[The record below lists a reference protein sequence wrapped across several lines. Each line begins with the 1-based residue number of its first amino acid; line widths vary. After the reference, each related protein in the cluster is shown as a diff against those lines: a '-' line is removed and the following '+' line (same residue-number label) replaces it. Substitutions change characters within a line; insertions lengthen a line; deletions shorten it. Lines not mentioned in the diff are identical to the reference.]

1 MYFIPEMQGFTQ
13 VKNIILYNLSITKAC
28 YKIMDQF
35 LQTQLPAV
43 QELISSSIS
52 LSRERNLNRLLN
64 KIVRS
69 ARRLCHADA
78 GSIYILDGTKTQL
91 HLEVFQSETATIS
104 ISALPP
110 VSLFIEKQP
119 NMANICCYCA
129 FSGKVI
135 NIPDA
140 YQYSGFNFTE
150 LYERDLKTGY
160 HSKSVLA
167 APLRNHEDTTI
178 GVLELVNAV
187 NPFSGDITSFP
198 QDVENL
204 VSAFASHAA
213 VAIDNVQL
221 IEKNRRLI
229 EILDNT
235 NRSLEQEN
243 QNLRNRLKKRDR
255 FSLIIG
261 KSPGMGRVFDLMEKV
276 LNSDVTVLITGETG
290 SGKELIAKAIH
301 HNGHRR
307 NGDFVAINCASLP
320 ENLLESELFGYVKG
334 AFTGANTDKKGLLEV
349 AGNGTLFMDEI
360 GDMPLHLQAKL
371 LRVLQEGEMRPL
383 GSSRSIKVTPRIIAA
398 THRDL
403 KNMTESGDF
412 REDLYYRLYVFP
424 IELPPLKER
433 KEDIPL
439 LLHHFLKKYSDR
451 YQKNITEFSPSSLQA
466 LLEYD
471 YPGNI
476 RELKNI
482 VERMVLLAD
491 DKSPVLPELIPDY
504 VRDKVASKPTPCFST
519 SLAGSIKV
527 MVNEFEASIIRENL
541 QLLNWNQ
548 TRVAQKLGIPRRT
561 LIDKMNRFDIKRPI
575 A

>member
-1 MYFIPEMQGFTQ
+1 MQGFAQ
-13 VKNIILYNLSITKAC
+13 VKTCIDNLLYNLSAKRLSVNI
-28 YKIMDQF
+28 IMDNF
-35 LQTQLPAV
+35 FQTQLSAV
-43 QELISSSIS
+43 QELISISIS

-64 KIVRS
+64 KIVTS

-91 HLEVFQSETATIS
+91 HLEVFQNETATIS
-104 ISALPP
+104 MSALSP
-110 VSLFIEKQP
+110 VSLFADKQP

-140 YQYSGFNFTE
+140 YKYSGFNFTE

-167 APLRNHEDTTI
+167 APLRSHEDTTI
-178 GVLELVNAV
+178 GVLELVNSV
-187 NPFSGDITSFP
+187 DPVSGNVTSFP
-198 QDVENL
+198 EDVESL

-213 VAIDNVQL
+213 VAINNVQL
-221 IEKNRRLI
+221 IEKNRQLI

-235 NRSLEQEN
+235 NRRLEQEN
-243 QNLRNRLKKRDR
+243 LVLRSKLQKRDR
-255 FSLIIG
+255 FSRIIG
-261 KSPGMGRVFDLMEKV
+261 KSSGMERVFNLMEKV
-276 LNSDVTVLITGETG
+276 LNSDVTVLVTGETG

-301 HNGHRR
+301 NSGHRR
-307 NGDFVAINCASLP
+307 KGDFVALNCASLP

-360 GDMPLHLQAKL
+360 GDMPLHVQAKL

-383 GSSRSIKVTPRIIAA
+383 GSSTISIKVNPRIIAA
-398 THRDL
+398 THHNL
-403 KNMTESGDF
+403 KHMTESGAF

-424 IELPPLKER
+424 IELPPLR
-433 KEDIPL
+433 ARNEDIPL
-439 LLHHFLKKYSDR
+439 LLHHFLKQYSDR
-451 YQKNITEFSPSSLQA
+451 YQKNITEFSPSSLQI

-491 DKSPVLPELIPDY
+491 NKSPILPELIPDY
-504 VRDKVASKPTPCFST
+504 VREKVTPQKLSPCFSV
-519 SLAGSIKV
+519 SPGGNIKV
-527 MVNEFEASIIRENL
+527 MVNEFEASLIRDNL
-541 QLLNWNQ
+541 KLLNWNQ

-561 LIDKMNRFDIKRPI
+561 LIDKMNRFDIKRPT